1 MLNLNTLRQQQ
12 IPVMTESRA
21 QVPFHILAK
30 PLGPACNLA
39 CRYCYYPQGE
49 TPVEKMNE
57 LTLEIFICRYIAAQ
71 PASAREINFVW
82 QGGGPL
88 LAGIGFYKKIIALQQ
103 RYAPEG
109 VMISNSLQTNATLL
123 NDAWCRLFRENNFTI
138 GISLEGS
145 EDLQN
150 HHRPDKRG
158 EASYPAALRGIALL
172 QHYRVDFNLLIVVH
186 DEMARHA
193 TAIYDHVV
201 SLGARYLQFQP
212 LMNEGNALQQRYQL
226 SADNWGRFMI
236 GIWRQWR
243 KRGDMGRVFV
253 INIEQAWAQYFT
265 HISATCVHSARCGTN
280 LVMEPDGKLYACDHL
295 INSQHY
301 LGQLGNNTLAPAVDS
316 ATRLPFGIKKSQR
329 RECQRCSVKIVC
341 QGGCPAHINSAGYNR
356 LCSGYYSFFT
366 EILAPLRAWPR
377 DLDGLNAW
385 RADFVNKFPG

>member
-12 IPVMTESRA
+12 IPVMTEYRA
-21 QVPFHILAK
+21 QIPFHILAK
-30 PLGPACNLA
+30 PIGPACNLA

-57 LTLEIFICRYIAAQ
+57 STLEVFICRYIAAQ

-82 QGGGPL
+82 QGGEPL
-88 LAGIGFYKKIIALQQ
+88 LAGIGFYKKVIALQQ
-103 RYAPEG
+103 RYAPDG
-109 VMISNSLQTNATLL
+109 VTISNSLQTNATLL
-123 NDAWCRLFRENNFTI
+123 NDAWCRLFRDNNFTI
-138 GISLEGS
+138 GNSLEGS

-150 HHRPDKRG
+150 HHRPGKRG
-158 EASYPAALRGIALL
+158 EASYPAVLRGITLL
-172 QHYRVDFNLLIVVH
+172 QHYRVDFNVLIVVH
-186 DEMARHA
+186 DDMARHA
-193 TAIYDHVV
+193 AAIYDHVV

-212 LMNEGNALQQRYQL
+212 LMDEGNALQQRYQL

-236 GIWRQWR
+236 DIWRQWR

-301 LGQLGNNTLAPAVDS
+301 LGQLSNNTLAPAVDS

-341 QGGCPAHINSAGYNR
+341 QGAVPHISTVPA
-356 LCSGYYSFFT
+356 T
-366 EILAPLRAWPR
+366 T
-377 DLDGLNAW
+377 
-385 RADFVNKFPG
+385 DFVAAITLFSRRFWLRYAPGPGI